1 VRLQPQLRILLVEH
15 NPESRA
21 SLSAIC
27 AEHADRV
34 RLIGHVQTGAEA
46 PGAAEALRPD
56 VLLLGARLP
65 DMSGFTALRALREQ
79 HRRRAVLLTHTPQ
92 ERLEAL
98 GAGALDF
105 LMTPI
110 EAEAFHIAMTR
121 ARGRFS
127 VRKTAPTMEEAG
139 TDGIASTDLGGN
151 RRPLVLIA
159 EREHRL
165 YPLPPR
171 QVDFIRS
178 DGNYVQMHVGQH
190 QYIARE
196 SISRLE
202 AILQRKGFLRIERA
216 VLLNL
221 AAIAFIETI
230 GRGGFAFTLTSGI
243 RLSSGFAYRERILSA
258 LPLRRRSNP
267 AHHVNY

>member
-1 VRLQPQLRILLVEH
+1 MLLVEQ
-15 NPESRA
+15 NPQSREA
-21 SLSAIC
+21 VSTLC
-27 AEHADRV
+27 AEHADAV
-34 RLIGHVQTGAEA
+34 QLVGHVQTGAQA
-46 PGAAEALRPD
+46 CGAAEALRPD
-56 VLLLGARLP
+56 VLVLGSRLP
-65 DMSGFTALRALREQ
+65 DMSGFTALRSLREQ
-79 HRRRAVLLTHTPQ
+79 HRRRAILLTHTPQ
-92 ERLEAL
+92 ERLDAL

-110 EAEAFHIAMTR
+110 EPGAFHIAMTR

-127 VRKTAPTMEEAG
+127 VRKIAPTLEVAA
-139 TDGIASTDLGGN
+139 TDG

-165 YPLPPR
+165 YPLQPR
-171 QVDFIRS
+171 QVDFVRS
-178 DGNYVQMHVGQH
+178 DGNYVKMYVGQH

-202 AILQRKGFLRIERA
+202 PILQRKGFLRIERS

-221 AAIAFIETI
+221 TAIAFIETI
-230 GRGGFAFTLTSGI
+230 GRGAFAFTLTSGI

-258 LPLRRRSNP
+258 LPLRRRSNL
-267 AHHVNY
+267 AHHNNYPPDHLLPCD